1 MSGSGACPS
10 PLVAAKGG
18 PSLSCLS
25 RSSCLPALLPPPF
38 ARSPLPQFWAMVC
51 TVHVDP
57 CHACRCGQLWRPNRT
72 LVIHTDPDP
81 GWDSAG
87 PASGRAMPFWRMQKA
102 SVASRKGLPARA
114 RTHASGDARV
124 LLSASCAATRP
135 WLGGVAGVLVV
146 MATTPDPVP
155 LPIIPLSP
163 SVIIFSVAPSWASLG
178 QRASS
183 HDTARSS

>member
-1 MSGSGACPS
+1 MRRGPPSRAASVRVRRGPS
-10 PLVAAKGG
+10 PSGRDEGRAVSFL
-18 PSLSCLS
+18 SLSFFLPS
-25 RSSCLPALLPPPF
+25 RFAASPF
-38 ARSPLPQFWAMVC
+38 ARCPLPQFWAMVC

-57 CHACRCGQLWRPNRT
+57 CHACRCGQLWRPDRT

-135 WLGGVAGVLVV
+135 WLGGGVCWSSWPPP
-146 MATTPDPVP
+146 PDPVP
-155 LPIIPLSP
+155 LSIVP
-163 SVIIFSVAPSWASLG
+163 SRRL
-178 QRASS
+178 
-183 HDTARSS
+183 